1 MKNKISYIEAY
12 IDYDK
17 EIFEEVT
24 SKDFS
29 NSLNENTLSYFSYS
43 NKANKIV
50 VEFDEDTEVTELCKL
65 KLKVLDNIED
75 ISTTKFKVSHGNCYS
90 YNDDKTIEFGDVTET
105 FAENNDEEKLYL
117 STEKY
122 KIGENN
128 IKDYE
133 DGDKYISR
141 ITKETK
147 LKDYINNLKTNGE
160 ITVTKEDGTKLTEDE
175 LVGTGMTLI
184 VTKDNE
190 KIELKIAVSGDLNGD
205 GKVEGI
211 RTELTRTDEGC
222 TGFPTMGTGVSRVTF
237 DGQNNRLDNIYM
249 YYYGE
254 SEKGIALFSEAKKI
268 SNLIISGK
276 VLNKKGDAAS
286 ISLSAQFYSSEIDN
300 CINYADVTGY
310 GGAGG
315 ITARTKYLPKNF

>member
-1 MKNKISYIEAY
+1 MNKIFKTTIVLVVVLAIIMTPFIYSKATEEKPYIEITKDMTNYAKDKTIELTISLKNMKNKISYIEAY

-75 ISTTKFKVSHGNCYS
+75 ISTTKFKVSYGNCYS

-160 ITVTKEDGTKLTEDE
+160 ITVTKEDGTKLTEE
-175 LVGTGMTLI
+175 EYVGTGMKLT
-184 VTKDNE
+184 VTKDKE

-205 GKVEGI
+205 GKV
-211 RTELTRTDEGC
+211 TATDLSTINQTILKTTKLENEYKLAA
-222 TGFPTMGTGVSRVTF
+222 
-237 DGQNNRLDNIYM
+237 DLDENNNITATDL
-249 YYYGE
+249 
-254 SEKGIALFSEAKKI
+254 ST
-268 SNLIISGK
+268 
-276 VLNKKGDAAS
+276 LNKMLLK
-286 ISLSAQFYSSEIDN
+286 IL
-300 CINYADVTGY
+300 
-310 GGAGG
+310 
-315 ITARTKYLPKNF
+315 

>member
-1 MKNKISYIEAY
+1 MNKIFKTTIVLVVVLAIIMTPFIYSKATEEKPYIEIIKDMTNYKKDKTIELTISLKNMKNKISYIEAY

-29 NSLNENTLSYFSYS
+29 NSLNVDTLSYFSYS

-75 ISTTKFKVSHGNCYS
+75 ISTTKFKVSYGNCYS

-160 ITVTKEDGTKLTEDE
+160 ITVTKEDGTKLTEE
-175 LVGTGMTLI
+175 EYVGTGMKLT
-184 VTKDNE
+184 VTKDKE

-205 GKVEGI
+205 GKV
-211 RTELTRTDEGC
+211 TATDLS
-222 TGFPTMGTGVSRVTF
+222 TMNQTILKTTKLENEYKLAA
-237 DGQNNRLDNIYM
+237 DLDENNNITATDL
-249 YYYGE
+249 
-254 SEKGIALFSEAKKI
+254 ST
-268 SNLIISGK
+268 
-276 VLNKKGDAAS
+276 LNKMLLK
-286 ISLSAQFYSSEIDN
+286 IL
-300 CINYADVTGY
+300 
-310 GGAGG
+310 
-315 ITARTKYLPKNF
+315 

>member
-1 MKNKISYIEAY
+1 MNKIFKTTIVLVVVLAIIMTPFIYSKATEEKPYIEIIKDMTNYKKDKTIELTISLKNMKNKISYIEAY

-75 ISTTKFKVSHGNCYS
+75 ISTTKFKVSYGNCYS

-160 ITVTKEDGTKLTEDE
+160 ITVTKEDGTKLTEE
-175 LVGTGMTLI
+175 EYVGTGMKLTAI
-184 VTKDNE
+184 KDKE

-205 GKVEGI
+205 GKV
-211 RTELTRTDEGC
+211 TATDLSTINQTILKTTKLENEYKLAA
-222 TGFPTMGTGVSRVTF
+222 
-237 DGQNNRLDNIYM
+237 DLDENNNITATDL
-249 YYYGE
+249 
-254 SEKGIALFSEAKKI
+254 ST
-268 SNLIISGK
+268 
-276 VLNKKGDAAS
+276 LNKMLLK
-286 ISLSAQFYSSEIDN
+286 IL
-300 CINYADVTGY
+300 
-310 GGAGG
+310 
-315 ITARTKYLPKNF
+315 

>member
-1 MKNKISYIEAY
+1 MNKIFKTTIVLVVVLAIIMTPFIYSKATEEKPYIEIIKDMTNYKKDKTIELTISLKNMKNKISYIEAY

-29 NSLNENTLSYFSYS
+29 NSLNVDTLSYFSYS

-75 ISTTKFKVSHGNCYS
+75 ISTTNFKVSYGNCYS

-160 ITVTKEDGTKLTEDE
+160 ITVTKEDGTKLTEE
-175 LVGTGMTLI
+175 EYVGTGMKLTAI
-184 VTKDNE
+184 KDKE

-205 GKVEGI
+205 GKV
-211 RTELTRTDEGC
+211 TATDLS
-222 TGFPTMGTGVSRVTF
+222 TMNQTILKTTKLENEYKLAA
-237 DGQNNRLDNIYM
+237 DLDENNNITATDL
-249 YYYGE
+249 
-254 SEKGIALFSEAKKI
+254 ST
-268 SNLIISGK
+268 
-276 VLNKKGDAAS
+276 LNKMLLK
-286 ISLSAQFYSSEIDN
+286 IL
-300 CINYADVTGY
+300 
-310 GGAGG
+310 
-315 ITARTKYLPKNF
+315 

>member
-1 MKNKISYIEAY
+1 MNKIFKTTIVLVVVLAIIMTPFIYSKATEEKPYIEIAKDMTNYEKDKTIELTISLKNMKNKISYIEAY

-75 ISTTKFKVSHGNCYS
+75 ISTTKFKVSYGNCYS

-147 LKDYINNLKTNGE
+147 LKDYIKIL
-160 ITVTKEDGTKLTEDE
+160 L
-175 LVGTGMTLI
+175 LYLLI
-184 VTKDNE
+184 
-190 KIELKIAVSGDLNGD
+190 KI
-205 GKVEGI
+205 
-211 RTELTRTDEGC
+211 
-222 TGFPTMGTGVSRVTF
+222 
-237 DGQNNRLDNIYM
+237 
-249 YYYGE
+249 
-254 SEKGIALFSEAKKI
+254 
-268 SNLIISGK
+268 IILEVMK
-276 VLNKKGDAAS
+276 
-286 ISLSAQFYSSEIDN
+286 
-300 CINYADVTGY
+300 
-310 GGAGG
+310 
-315 ITARTKYLPKNF
+315 

>member
-1 MKNKISYIEAY
+1 MTNYEKDKTIELTISLKNMKNKISYIEAY

-75 ISTTKFKVSHGNCYS
+75 ISTTKFKVSYGNCYS

-160 ITVTKEDGTKLTEDE
+160 ITVTKEDGTKLTEE
-175 LVGTGMTLI
+175 EYVGTGMKLT
-184 VTKDNE
+184 VTKDKE

-205 GKVEGI
+205 GKV
-211 RTELTRTDEGC
+211 TATDLSTINQTILKTTKLENEYKLAA
-222 TGFPTMGTGVSRVTF
+222 
-237 DGQNNRLDNIYM
+237 DLDENNNITATDL
-249 YYYGE
+249 
-254 SEKGIALFSEAKKI
+254 ST
-268 SNLIISGK
+268 
-276 VLNKKGDAAS
+276 LNKMLLK
-286 ISLSAQFYSSEIDN
+286 IL
-300 CINYADVTGY
+300 
-310 GGAGG
+310 
-315 ITARTKYLPKNF
+315 

>member
-1 MKNKISYIEAY
+1 MNKIFKTTIVLVVVLAIIMTPFIYSKATEEKPYIEITKDMTNYKKDKTIELTISLKNMKNKISYIEAY

-29 NSLNENTLSYFSYS
+29 NSLNVDTLSYFSYS

-160 ITVTKEDGTKLTEDE
+160 ITVTKEDGTKLTEE
-175 LVGTGMTLI
+175 EYVGTGMKLT
-184 VTKDNE
+184 VTKDKE

-205 GKVEGI
+205 GKV
-211 RTELTRTDEGC
+211 TATDLSTINQTILKTTKLENEYKLAA
-222 TGFPTMGTGVSRVTF
+222 
-237 DGQNNRLDNIYM
+237 DLDENNNITATDL
-249 YYYGE
+249 
-254 SEKGIALFSEAKKI
+254 ST
-268 SNLIISGK
+268 
-276 VLNKKGDAAS
+276 LNKMLLK
-286 ISLSAQFYSSEIDN
+286 IL
-300 CINYADVTGY
+300 
-310 GGAGG
+310 
-315 ITARTKYLPKNF
+315 

>member
-1 MKNKISYIEAY
+1 MNKIFKTTIVLVVVLAIIMTPFIYSKATEEKTYIEITKDMTNYEKDKTIELTISLKNMKNKISYIEAY

-160 ITVTKEDGTKLTEDE
+160 ITVTKEDGTKLTEE
-175 LVGTGMTLI
+175 EYVGTGMKLT
-184 VTKDNE
+184 VTKDKE

-205 GKVEGI
+205 GKV
-211 RTELTRTDEGC
+211 TATDLS
-222 TGFPTMGTGVSRVTF
+222 TMNQTILKTTKLENEYKLAA
-237 DGQNNRLDNIYM
+237 DLDENNNITATDL
-249 YYYGE
+249 
-254 SEKGIALFSEAKKI
+254 ST
-268 SNLIISGK
+268 
-276 VLNKKGDAAS
+276 LNKMLLK
-286 ISLSAQFYSSEIDN
+286 IL
-300 CINYADVTGY
+300 
-310 GGAGG
+310 
-315 ITARTKYLPKNF
+315 

>member
-1 MKNKISYIEAY
+1 MNKIFKTTIVLVVVLAIIMTPFIYSKATEEKPYIEITKDMTNYKKDKTIELTISLKNMKNKISYIEAY

-29 NSLNENTLSYFSYS
+29 NSLNVDTLSYFSYS

-75 ISTTKFKVSHGNCYS
+75 ISTTKFKVSYGNCYS

-160 ITVTKEDGTKLTEDE
+160 ITVTKEDGTKLTEE
-175 LVGTGMTLI
+175 EYVGTGMKLT
-184 VTKDNE
+184 VTKDKE

-205 GKVEGI
+205 GKV
-211 RTELTRTDEGC
+211 TATDLSTINQTILKTTKLENEYKLAA
-222 TGFPTMGTGVSRVTF
+222 
-237 DGQNNRLDNIYM
+237 DLDENNNITATDL
-249 YYYGE
+249 
-254 SEKGIALFSEAKKI
+254 ST
-268 SNLIISGK
+268 
-276 VLNKKGDAAS
+276 LNKMLLK
-286 ISLSAQFYSSEIDN
+286 IL
-300 CINYADVTGY
+300 
-310 GGAGG
+310 
-315 ITARTKYLPKNF
+315 

>member
-1 MKNKISYIEAY
+1 MNKIFKTTIVLVVVLAIIMTPFIYSKATEEKPYIEITKDMTNYAKDKTIELTISLKNMKNKISYIEAY

-43 NKANKIV
+43 NKAKKIV
-50 VEFDEDTEVTELCKL
+50 VEFDEDTEVTQLCKL

-75 ISTTKFKVSHGNCYS
+75 ISTTKFKVSYGNCYS
-90 YNDDKTIEFGDVTET
+90 YNDDKTIEFGDVTEI

-160 ITVTKEDGTKLTEDE
+160 ITVTKEDGTKLTEE
-175 LVGTGMTLI
+175 EYVGTGMKLT
-184 VTKDNE
+184 VTKDKE

-205 GKVEGI
+205 GKV
-211 RTELTRTDEGC
+211 TATDLSTINQTILKTTKLENEYKLAA
-222 TGFPTMGTGVSRVTF
+222 
-237 DGQNNRLDNIYM
+237 DLDENNNITATDL
-249 YYYGE
+249 
-254 SEKGIALFSEAKKI
+254 ST
-268 SNLIISGK
+268 
-276 VLNKKGDAAS
+276 LNKMLLK
-286 ISLSAQFYSSEIDN
+286 IL
-300 CINYADVTGY
+300 
-310 GGAGG
+310 
-315 ITARTKYLPKNF
+315 

>member
-1 MKNKISYIEAY
+1 MKKIFKTTIVLVIVLAIIMTPFIYSKATEEKPYIEITKDMTNYENDKTIELTISLKNMKNKISYIEAY

-160 ITVTKEDGTKLTEDE
+160 ITVTKEDGTKLTEE
-175 LVGTGMTLI
+175 EYVGTGMKLT
-184 VTKDNE
+184 VTKDKE

-205 GKVEGI
+205 GKV
-211 RTELTRTDEGC
+211 TATDLSTINQTILKTTKLENEYKLAA
-222 TGFPTMGTGVSRVTF
+222 
-237 DGQNNRLDNIYM
+237 DLDENNNITATDL
-249 YYYGE
+249 
-254 SEKGIALFSEAKKI
+254 ST
-268 SNLIISGK
+268 
-276 VLNKKGDAAS
+276 LNKMLLK
-286 ISLSAQFYSSEIDN
+286 IL
-300 CINYADVTGY
+300 
-310 GGAGG
+310 
-315 ITARTKYLPKNF
+315 

>member
-1 MKNKISYIEAY
+1 MNKIFKTTIVLVVVLAIIMTPFIYSKATEEKPYIEITKDMTNYAKDKTIELTISLKNMKNKISYIEAY

-43 NKANKIV
+43 NKAKKIV
-50 VEFDEDTEVTELCKL
+50 VEFDEDTEVTQLCKL

-75 ISTTKFKVSHGNCYS
+75 ISTTKFKVSYGNCYS

-160 ITVTKEDGTKLTEDE
+160 ITVTKEDGTKLTEE
-175 LVGTGMTLI
+175 EYVGTGMKLT
-184 VTKDNE
+184 VTKDKE

-205 GKVEGI
+205 GKV
-211 RTELTRTDEGC
+211 TATDLSTINQTILKTTKLENEYKLAA
-222 TGFPTMGTGVSRVTF
+222 
-237 DGQNNRLDNIYM
+237 DLDENNNITATDL
-249 YYYGE
+249 
-254 SEKGIALFSEAKKI
+254 ST
-268 SNLIISGK
+268 
-276 VLNKKGDAAS
+276 LNKMLLK
-286 ISLSAQFYSSEIDN
+286 IL
-300 CINYADVTGY
+300 
-310 GGAGG
+310 
-315 ITARTKYLPKNF
+315 

>member
-1 MKNKISYIEAY
+1 MNKIFKTTIVLVVVLAIIMTPFIYSKATEEKPYIEITKDMTNYEKDKTIELTISLKNMKNKIEAY

-105 FAENNDEEKLYL
+105 FAENND
-117 STEKY
+117 
-122 KIGENN
+122 

-160 ITVTKEDGTKLTEDE
+160 ITVTKEDGTKLTEE
-175 LVGTGMTLI
+175 EYVGTGMKLT
-184 VTKDNE
+184 VTKDKE

-205 GKVEGI
+205 GKV
-211 RTELTRTDEGC
+211 TATDLSTINQTILKTTKLENEYKLAA
-222 TGFPTMGTGVSRVTF
+222 
-237 DGQNNRLDNIYM
+237 DLDENNNITATDL
-249 YYYGE
+249 
-254 SEKGIALFSEAKKI
+254 ST
-268 SNLIISGK
+268 
-276 VLNKKGDAAS
+276 LNKMLLK
-286 ISLSAQFYSSEIDN
+286 IL
-300 CINYADVTGY
+300 
-310 GGAGG
+310 
-315 ITARTKYLPKNF
+315 

>member
-1 MKNKISYIEAY
+1 MNKIFKTTIVLVVVLAIIMTPFIYSKATEEKPYIEITKDMTNYKKDKTIELTISLKNMKNKISYIEAY

-29 NSLNENTLSYFSYS
+29 NSLNVDTLSYFSYS

-75 ISTTKFKVSHGNCYS
+75 ISTTKFKVSYGNCYS

-160 ITVTKEDGTKLTEDE
+160 ITVTKEDGTKLTEE
-175 LVGTGMTLI
+175 EYVGTGMKLT
-184 VTKDNE
+184 VTKDKE
-190 KIELKIAVSGDLNGD
+190 KIELKISVSGDLNGD
-205 GKVEGI
+205 GKV
-211 RTELTRTDEGC
+211 TATDLSTINQTILKTTKLENEYKLAA
-222 TGFPTMGTGVSRVTF
+222 
-237 DGQNNRLDNIYM
+237 DLDENNNITATDL
-249 YYYGE
+249 
-254 SEKGIALFSEAKKI
+254 ST
-268 SNLIISGK
+268 
-276 VLNKKGDAAS
+276 LNKMLLK
-286 ISLSAQFYSSEIDN
+286 IL
-300 CINYADVTGY
+300 
-310 GGAGG
+310 
-315 ITARTKYLPKNF
+315 

>member
-1 MKNKISYIEAY
+1 MNKIFKTTIVLVVVLAIIMTPFIYSKATEEKPYIEIIKDMTNYKKDKTIELTISLKNMKNKISYIEAY

-29 NSLNENTLSYFSYS
+29 NSLNVDTLSYFSYS

-75 ISTTKFKVSHGNCYS
+75 ISTTKFKVSYGNCYS

-147 LKDYINNLKTNGE
+147 LKDYINNLKTNGT
-160 ITVTKEDGTKLTEDE
+160 IKVLKTDGTE
-175 LVGTGMTLI
+175 LQKGEYVGTGMTLQ
-184 VTKDNE
+184 VTKDKE

-205 GKVEGI
+205 GKV
-211 RTELTRTDEGC
+211 TATDLS
-222 TGFPTMGTGVSRVTF
+222 TMNQTILKTTKLENEYKLAA
-237 DGQNNRLDNIYM
+237 DLDENNNITATDL
-249 YYYGE
+249 
-254 SEKGIALFSEAKKI
+254 ST
-268 SNLIISGK
+268 
-276 VLNKKGDAAS
+276 LNKMLLK
-286 ISLSAQFYSSEIDN
+286 IL
-300 CINYADVTGY
+300 
-310 GGAGG
+310 
-315 ITARTKYLPKNF
+315 

>member
-1 MKNKISYIEAY
+1 MNKIFKTTIALVVVLAIIMTPFIYSKATEEKLYIEITKDMTNYEKEKTIELTISLKNMKNKISYIEAY

-160 ITVTKEDGTKLTEDE
+160 ITVTKEDGTKLTEE
-175 LVGTGMTLI
+175 EYVGTGMKLT
-184 VTKDNE
+184 VTKDKE

-205 GKVEGI
+205 GKV
-211 RTELTRTDEGC
+211 TATDLSTINQTILKTTKLENEYKLAA
-222 TGFPTMGTGVSRVTF
+222 
-237 DGQNNRLDNIYM
+237 DLDENNNITATDL
-249 YYYGE
+249 
-254 SEKGIALFSEAKKI
+254 ST
-268 SNLIISGK
+268 
-276 VLNKKGDAAS
+276 LNKMLLK
-286 ISLSAQFYSSEIDN
+286 IL
-300 CINYADVTGY
+300 
-310 GGAGG
+310 
-315 ITARTKYLPKNF
+315 

>member
-1 MKNKISYIEAY
+1 MNKIFKTTIVLVVVLAIIMTPFIYSKATEEKPYIEIIKDMTNYKKDKTIELTISLKNMKNKISYIEAY

-29 NSLNENTLSYFSYS
+29 NSLNVYTLSYFSYS

-75 ISTTKFKVSHGNCYS
+75 ISTTKFKVSYGNCYS

-160 ITVTKEDGTKLTEDE
+160 ITVTKEDGTKLTEE
-175 LVGTGMTLI
+175 EYVGTGMKLTAI
-184 VTKDNE
+184 KDKE

-205 GKVEGI
+205 GKV
-211 RTELTRTDEGC
+211 TATDLS
-222 TGFPTMGTGVSRVTF
+222 TMNQTILKTTKLENEYKLAA
-237 DGQNNRLDNIYM
+237 DLDENNNITATDL
-249 YYYGE
+249 
-254 SEKGIALFSEAKKI
+254 ST
-268 SNLIISGK
+268 
-276 VLNKKGDAAS
+276 LNKMLLK
-286 ISLSAQFYSSEIDN
+286 IL
-300 CINYADVTGY
+300 
-310 GGAGG
+310 
-315 ITARTKYLPKNF
+315 

>member
-1 MKNKISYIEAY
+1 MLRLLKFLSYSSFFSIYNRPESKFFLTLACQFLYYKNKISYIEAY

-75 ISTTKFKVSHGNCYS
+75 ISTTKFKVSYGNCYS

-160 ITVTKEDGTKLTEDE
+160 ITVTKEDGTKLTEE
-175 LVGTGMTLI
+175 EYVGTGMKLT
-184 VTKDNE
+184 VTKDKE

-205 GKVEGI
+205 GKV
-211 RTELTRTDEGC
+211 TATDLSTINQTILKTTKLENEYKLAA
-222 TGFPTMGTGVSRVTF
+222 
-237 DGQNNRLDNIYM
+237 DLDENNNITATDL
-249 YYYGE
+249 
-254 SEKGIALFSEAKKI
+254 ST
-268 SNLIISGK
+268 
-276 VLNKKGDAAS
+276 LNKMLLK
-286 ISLSAQFYSSEIDN
+286 IL
-300 CINYADVTGY
+300 
-310 GGAGG
+310 
-315 ITARTKYLPKNF
+315 

>member
-1 MKNKISYIEAY
+1 MNKIFKTTIVLVVALAIIMTPFIYSKATEEKTYIEITKDMTNYEKDKTIELTISLKNMKNKISYIEAY

-29 NSLNENTLSYFSYS
+29 NSLNVDTLSYFSYS

-75 ISTTKFKVSHGNCYS
+75 ISTTKFKVSYGNCYS

-160 ITVTKEDGTKLTEDE
+160 ITVTKEDGTKLTEE
-175 LVGTGMTLI
+175 EYVGTGMKLT
-184 VTKDNE
+184 VTKDKE

-205 GKVEGI
+205 GKV
-211 RTELTRTDEGC
+211 TATDLS
-222 TGFPTMGTGVSRVTF
+222 TMNQTILKTTKLENEYKLAA
-237 DGQNNRLDNIYM
+237 DLDENNNITATDL
-249 YYYGE
+249 
-254 SEKGIALFSEAKKI
+254 ST
-268 SNLIISGK
+268 
-276 VLNKKGDAAS
+276 LNKMLLK
-286 ISLSAQFYSSEIDN
+286 IL
-300 CINYADVTGY
+300 
-310 GGAGG
+310 
-315 ITARTKYLPKNF
+315 

>member
-1 MKNKISYIEAY
+1 MNKIFKTTIVLVVVLAIIMTPFIYSKATEEKQYIEIIKDMTNYKKDKTIELTISLKNMKNKISYIEAY

-29 NSLNENTLSYFSYS
+29 NSLNVDTLSYFSYS

-75 ISTTKFKVSHGNCYS
+75 ISTTKFKVSYGNCYS

-160 ITVTKEDGTKLTEDE
+160 ITVTKEDGTKLTEE
-175 LVGTGMTLI
+175 EYVGTGMKLTAI
-184 VTKDNE
+184 KDKE

-205 GKVEGI
+205 GKV
-211 RTELTRTDEGC
+211 TATDLS
-222 TGFPTMGTGVSRVTF
+222 TMNQTILKTTKLENEYKLAA
-237 DGQNNRLDNIYM
+237 DLDENNNITATDL
-249 YYYGE
+249 
-254 SEKGIALFSEAKKI
+254 ST
-268 SNLIISGK
+268 
-276 VLNKKGDAAS
+276 LNKMLLK
-286 ISLSAQFYSSEIDN
+286 IL
-300 CINYADVTGY
+300 
-310 GGAGG
+310 
-315 ITARTKYLPKNF
+315 

>member
-1 MKNKISYIEAY
+1 MNKIFKTTIVLVVVLAIIMTPFIYSKATEEKPYIEIIKDMTNYKKDKTIELTISLKNMKNKISYIEAY

-29 NSLNENTLSYFSYS
+29 NSLNVDTLSYFSYS

-75 ISTTKFKVSHGNCYS
+75 ISTTKFKVSYGNCYS

-160 ITVTKEDGTKLTEDE
+160 ITVTKEDGTKLTEE
-175 LVGTGMTLI
+175 EYVGTGMKLTAI
-184 VTKDNE
+184 KDKE

-205 GKVEGI
+205 GKV
-211 RTELTRTDEGC
+211 TATDLS
-222 TGFPTMGTGVSRVTF
+222 TMNQTILKTTKLENEYKLAA
-237 DGQNNRLDNIYM
+237 DLDENNNITATDL
-249 YYYGE
+249 
-254 SEKGIALFSEAKKI
+254 ST
-268 SNLIISGK
+268 
-276 VLNKKGDAAS
+276 LNKMLLK
-286 ISLSAQFYSSEIDN
+286 IL
-300 CINYADVTGY
+300 
-310 GGAGG
+310 
-315 ITARTKYLPKNF
+315 

>member
-1 MKNKISYIEAY
+1 MKKIFKTTIVLVIVLAIIMTPFIYSKATEEKPYIEITKDMTNYENDKTIELTISLKNMKNKISYIEAY

-75 ISTTKFKVSHGNCYS
+75 ISTTKFKVSYGNCYS

-160 ITVTKEDGTKLTEDE
+160 ITVTKEDGTKLTEE
-175 LVGTGMTLI
+175 EYVGTGMKLT
-184 VTKDNE
+184 VTKDKE

-205 GKVEGI
+205 GKV
-211 RTELTRTDEGC
+211 TATDLSTINQTILKTTKLENEYKLAA
-222 TGFPTMGTGVSRVTF
+222 
-237 DGQNNRLDNIYM
+237 DLDENNNITATDL
-249 YYYGE
+249 
-254 SEKGIALFSEAKKI
+254 ST
-268 SNLIISGK
+268 
-276 VLNKKGDAAS
+276 LNKMLLK
-286 ISLSAQFYSSEIDN
+286 IL
-300 CINYADVTGY
+300 
-310 GGAGG
+310 
-315 ITARTKYLPKNF
+315 

>member
-1 MKNKISYIEAY
+1 MNKIFKTTIVLVVVLAIIMTPFIYSKATEEKPYIEITKDMTNYEKDKTIELTISLKNMKNKISYIEAY

-29 NSLNENTLSYFSYS
+29 NSLNEDTLSYFSYS

-160 ITVTKEDGTKLTEDE
+160 ITVTKDK
-175 LVGTGMTLI
+175 
-184 VTKDNE
+184 E

-205 GKVEGI
+205 GKV
-211 RTELTRTDEGC
+211 TATDLSTINQTILKTTKLENEYKLAA
-222 TGFPTMGTGVSRVTF
+222 
-237 DGQNNRLDNIYM
+237 DLDENNNITATDL
-249 YYYGE
+249 
-254 SEKGIALFSEAKKI
+254 ST
-268 SNLIISGK
+268 
-276 VLNKKGDAAS
+276 LNKMLLK
-286 ISLSAQFYSSEIDN
+286 IL
-300 CINYADVTGY
+300 
-310 GGAGG
+310 
-315 ITARTKYLPKNF
+315 

>member
-1 MKNKISYIEAY
+1 MNKIFKTTIVLVVVLAIIMTPFIYSKATEEKPYIEIIKDMTNYKKDKTIELTISLKNMKNKISYIEAY

-29 NSLNENTLSYFSYS
+29 NSLNVDTLSYFSYS

-160 ITVTKEDGTKLTEDE
+160 VTVTKEDGTKLTEE
-175 LVGTGMTLI
+175 EYVGTGMKLT
-184 VTKDNE
+184 VTKDKE

-205 GKVEGI
+205 GKV
-211 RTELTRTDEGC
+211 TATDLSTINQTILKTTKLENEYKLAA
-222 TGFPTMGTGVSRVTF
+222 
-237 DGQNNRLDNIYM
+237 DLDENNNITATDL
-249 YYYGE
+249 
-254 SEKGIALFSEAKKI
+254 ST
-268 SNLIISGK
+268 
-276 VLNKKGDAAS
+276 LNKMLLK
-286 ISLSAQFYSSEIDN
+286 IL
-300 CINYADVTGY
+300 
-310 GGAGG
+310 
-315 ITARTKYLPKNF
+315 

>member
-1 MKNKISYIEAY
+1 MNKIFKTTIVLVVVLAIIMTPFIYSKATEEKSYIEITKDMTNYEKDKTIELTISLKNMKNKISYIEAY

-29 NSLNENTLSYFSYS
+29 NSLNEDTLSYFSYS

-160 ITVTKEDGTKLTEDE
+160 ITVTKEDGTKLTEE
-175 LVGTGMTLI
+175 EYVGTGMKLT
-184 VTKDNE
+184 VTKDKE

-205 GKVEGI
+205 GKV
-211 RTELTRTDEGC
+211 TATDLSTINQTILKTTKLENEYKLAA
-222 TGFPTMGTGVSRVTF
+222 
-237 DGQNNRLDNIYM
+237 DLDENNNITATDL
-249 YYYGE
+249 
-254 SEKGIALFSEAKKI
+254 ST
-268 SNLIISGK
+268 
-276 VLNKKGDAAS
+276 LNKMLLK
-286 ISLSAQFYSSEIDN
+286 IL
-300 CINYADVTGY
+300 
-310 GGAGG
+310 
-315 ITARTKYLPKNF
+315 

>member
-1 MKNKISYIEAY
+1 MNKIFKTTIVLVVVLAIIMTPFIYSKATEEKPYIEITKDMTNYEKDKTIELTISLKNMKNKISYIEAY

-75 ISTTKFKVSHGNCYS
+75 ISTTKFKVSYGNCYS

-128 IKDYE
+128 IKDY
-133 DGDKYISR
+133 
-141 ITKETK
+141 
-147 LKDYINNLKTNGE
+147 INNLKTNGE
-160 ITVTKEDGTKLTEDE
+160 ITVTKEDGTKLTEE
-175 LVGTGMTLI
+175 EYVGTGMKLT
-184 VTKDNE
+184 VTKDKE

-205 GKVEGI
+205 GKV
-211 RTELTRTDEGC
+211 TATDLSTINQTILKTTKLENEYKLAA
-222 TGFPTMGTGVSRVTF
+222 
-237 DGQNNRLDNIYM
+237 DLDENNNITATDL
-249 YYYGE
+249 
-254 SEKGIALFSEAKKI
+254 ST
-268 SNLIISGK
+268 
-276 VLNKKGDAAS
+276 LNKMLLK
-286 ISLSAQFYSSEIDN
+286 IL
-300 CINYADVTGY
+300 
-310 GGAGG
+310 
-315 ITARTKYLPKNF
+315 

>member
-1 MKNKISYIEAY
+1 MNKIFKTTIVLVVVLAIIMTPFIYSKATEEKTYIEITKDMTNYEKDKTIELTISLKNMKNKISYIEAY

-160 ITVTKEDGTKLTEDE
+160 ITVTKEDGTKLTEE
-175 LVGTGMTLI
+175 EYVGTGMKLT
-184 VTKDNE
+184 VTKDKE

-205 GKVEGI
+205 GKV
-211 RTELTRTDEGC
+211 TATDLSTINQTILKTTKLENEYKLAA
-222 TGFPTMGTGVSRVTF
+222 
-237 DGQNNRLDNIYM
+237 DLDENNNITATDL
-249 YYYGE
+249 
-254 SEKGIALFSEAKKI
+254 ST
-268 SNLIISGK
+268 
-276 VLNKKGDAAS
+276 LNKMLLK
-286 ISLSAQFYSSEIDN
+286 IL
-300 CINYADVTGY
+300 
-310 GGAGG
+310 
-315 ITARTKYLPKNF
+315 

>member
-1 MKNKISYIEAY
+1 MKKIFKTTIVLVVALAIIMTPFTYSKATEEKTYIEITKDMTNYEKDKTIELTISLKNMKNKISYIEAY

-29 NSLNENTLSYFSYS
+29 NSLNEDTLSYFSYS

-160 ITVTKEDGTKLTEDE
+160 ITVTKEDGTKLTEE
-175 LVGTGMTLI
+175 EYVGTGMKLT
-184 VTKDNE
+184 VTKDKE

-205 GKVEGI
+205 GKV
-211 RTELTRTDEGC
+211 TSTDLS
-222 TGFPTMGTGVSRVTF
+222 TMNQTILKTTKLENEYKLAA
-237 DGQNNRLDNIYM
+237 DLDENNNITATDL
-249 YYYGE
+249 
-254 SEKGIALFSEAKKI
+254 ST
-268 SNLIISGK
+268 
-276 VLNKKGDAAS
+276 LNKMLLK
-286 ISLSAQFYSSEIDN
+286 IL
-300 CINYADVTGY
+300 
-310 GGAGG
+310 
-315 ITARTKYLPKNF
+315 

>member
-1 MKNKISYIEAY
+1 MNKIFKTTIVLVVVLAIIMTPFIYSKATEEKPYIEITKDMTNYAKDKTIELTISLKNMKNKISYIEAY

-43 NKANKIV
+43 NKAKKIV
-50 VEFDEDTEVTELCKL
+50 VEFDEDTEVTQLCKL

-75 ISTTKFKVSHGNCYS
+75 ISTTKFKVSYGNCYS

-160 ITVTKEDGTKLTEDE
+160 ITVTKEDGTKLTEE
-175 LVGTGMTLI
+175 EYVGTGMKLT
-184 VTKDNE
+184 VTKDKE

-205 GKVEGI
+205 GKV
-211 RTELTRTDEGC
+211 TATDLSTINQTILKTTKLENEYKLAAD
-222 TGFPTMGTGVSRVTF
+222 V
-237 DGQNNRLDNIYM
+237 DENNNITATDL
-249 YYYGE
+249 
-254 SEKGIALFSEAKKI
+254 ST
-268 SNLIISGK
+268 
-276 VLNKKGDAAS
+276 LNKMLLK
-286 ISLSAQFYSSEIDN
+286 IL
-300 CINYADVTGY
+300 
-310 GGAGG
+310 
-315 ITARTKYLPKNF
+315 

>member
-1 MKNKISYIEAY
+1 MNKIFKTTIVLVVVLAIIMTPFIYSKATEEKPYIEIIKDMTNYKKDKTIELTISLKNMKNKISYIEAY

-29 NSLNENTLSYFSYS
+29 NSLNVDTLSYFSYS

-75 ISTTKFKVSHGNCYS
+75 ISTTKFKVSYGNCYS

-160 ITVTKEDGTKLTEDE
+160 VTVTKEDGTKLTEE
-175 LVGTGMTLI
+175 EYVGTGMKLT
-184 VTKDNE
+184 VTKDKE

-205 GKVEGI
+205 GKV
-211 RTELTRTDEGC
+211 TATDLSTINQTILKTTKLENEYKLAA
-222 TGFPTMGTGVSRVTF
+222 
-237 DGQNNRLDNIYM
+237 DLDENNNITATDL
-249 YYYGE
+249 
-254 SEKGIALFSEAKKI
+254 ST
-268 SNLIISGK
+268 
-276 VLNKKGDAAS
+276 LNKMLLK
-286 ISLSAQFYSSEIDN
+286 IL
-300 CINYADVTGY
+300 
-310 GGAGG
+310 
-315 ITARTKYLPKNF
+315 